1 MRIHTADTLLNLS
14 AMLRI
19 DAMYYH
25 SAQVAMLETR
35 RSNLRSMKFILSA
48 EDADIEEIP
57 LSQNTFS
64 GEGAQRDPALEF
76 IKTESHTRIHST
88 FVQRVAH
95 VHLFS
100 AFSLEAHIN
109 IRAVDHLSG
118 QHLESFDKLSLDGK
132 WLFFPRLIGLK
143 GFEPGA
149 IPYQHFSR
157 LVKFRNALAHFKSSQ
172 EQWKG
177 MTDTGF
183 IKKLGL
189 TLANAENSLR
199 ANKEMISELAVQLD
213 ELPPDWLTDKT
224 INYFQLSKAC

>member
-1 MRIHTADTLLNLS
+1 
-14 AMLRI
+14 MLRI

-25 SAQVAMLETR
+25 SAQGAMVEAR
-35 RSNLRSMKFILSA
+35 RSDLRSMKFVMST
-48 EDADIEEIP
+48 EEADIEEMP
-57 LSQNTFS
+57 LSPHTS
-64 GEGAQRDPALEF
+64 SSEGAQRDTSLEF
-76 IKTESHTRIHST
+76 IKTESHTRIHSI

-109 IRAVDHLSG
+109 IRAQDHLSG

-132 WLFFPRLIGLK
+132 WLFFPKLIGLT

-157 LVKFRNALAHFKSSQ
+157 LVKFRNALAHFKSGQ

-177 MTDTGF
+177 MIDTGF

-199 ANKEMISELAVQLD
+199 ANEEMISELAMQLN
-213 ELPPDWLTDKT
+213 EPPPDWLTAKT
-224 INYFQLSKAC
+224 INYFQFSKS